1 MLFFFVKPF
10 LFHKCLGNYQCVF
23 IKKKKKKIIYLSA
36 VVNHKEKHSGER

>member
-23 IKKKKKKIIYLSA
+23 IKKKKKIIYLSA
-36 VVNHKEKHSGER
+36 VVNHKEKRSGER